1 MINGLGVNM
10 DHRLSVT
17 DTADFENQAR
27 SDSPEGPIVV
37 ERIYLGH
44 LGKLRLAKGWRDW
57 WCSLS
62 IHIFNRALTFF
73 LRKRS

>member
-10 DHRLSVT
+10 DYRLCVT
-17 DTADFENQAR
+17 DKADFENQAR

-44 LGKLRLAKGWRDW
+44 LGKLCLA
-57 WCSLS
+57 
-62 IHIFNRALTFF
+62 
-73 LRKRS
+73 